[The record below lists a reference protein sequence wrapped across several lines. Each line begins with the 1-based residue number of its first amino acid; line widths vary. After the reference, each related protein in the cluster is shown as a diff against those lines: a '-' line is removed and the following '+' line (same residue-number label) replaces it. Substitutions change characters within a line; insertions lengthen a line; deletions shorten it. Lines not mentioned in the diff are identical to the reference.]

1 MPERCGMTDARELHI
16 KALESRIERDGEVSD
31 RLTEIDAKLN
41 EFGDYF
47 DEISGRLGLIE
58 QSCARLA
65 GHFDRM
71 AAVFE
76 LLGNKAK
83 PL

>member
-1 MPERCGMTDARELHI
+1 MTDTQALHI
-16 KALESRIERDGEVSD
+16 KALESRIERDDEISE
-31 RLTEIDAKLN
+31 RLAEIDAKLN
-41 EFGDYF
+41 EIGDHF
-47 DEISGRLGLIE
+47 DEIDGRLGLIE

-76 LLGNKAK
+76 LLGDKVK
-83 PL
+83 SL

>member
-1 MPERCGMTDARELHI
+1 MTDAQELRRHI
-16 KALESRIERDGEVSD
+16 SAPESRIDRDDEVSE
-31 RLTEIDAKLN
+31 RLCEIDAKIN
-41 EFGDYF
+41 EFGDHL
-47 DEISGRLGLIE
+47 DEISGRIGLIE

-76 LLGNKAK
+76 LLGKKAK
-83 PL
+83 SP

>member
-1 MPERCGMTDARELHI
+1 MTDAQALHI
-16 KALESRIERDGEVSD
+16 KALESRIERDDEVSE
-31 RLTEIDAKLN
+31 RLVEVDAKLN
-41 EFGDYF
+41 EFGDHL
-47 DEISGRLGLIE
+47 DEIDGRLGLIE

-76 LLGNKAK
+76 LLGGKVK
-83 PL
+83 SL